1 MSLAERVERLLDT
14 PEVGIADTTL
24 RDAHQSLW
32 ATRMTNKMAL
42 GAFPE
47 IDDAGFFSLEVWGG
61 ATFDT
66 ALRFLAEDPWENL
79 ERLKERARNTPL
91 QMLLRG
97 QNGVGYG
104 KIPNDVLRAFIREAR
119 RAGVDIFR
127 TFDAMNDLRNLEN
140 AVRFVREA
148 GGHNQVCVSYTES
161 PVHTPEYFIGFV
173 ESLVEHGLL
182 DPTSPDESFC
192 IKDMAG
198 VAKPGNVA
206 RVIRAVR
213 AKYSRL
219 LIQVH
224 CHYSSGL
231 APATCFAAVEAG
243 ANIIDGTISTM
254 SQSTSLPAV
263 ETLAELFGG
272 TPHEVRLRKDLLPAI
287 RDYFLPYAEQRHL
300 AHSRVPVDVSVL
312 EHKIPGGMWS
322 NYIVQLSDMGL
333 NGRIAE
339 VLKLFPVVWEKLGYP
354 PLVTPTSQIVG
365 VETALTVMRGADYHR
380 SKQLV
385 DYING
390 SYGKPMGKID
400 PGLQRKIVGHGDPID
415 YDAPMEIPPDSL
427 EQCRAELKE
436 QGLLQSDRD
445 VISYA
450 LYPGQALPFLRWRA
464 GQGPNPREDSDPSLG
479 EAELLRRDAASVEES
494 YRMLFS
500 GWGAGSAYMD

>member
-1 MSLAERVERLLDT
+1 MSLVEKVQRLLNN

-32 ATRMTNKMAL
+32 ATRMTNKVAL

-47 IDDAGFFSLEVWGG
+47 IDDTGFFSLEVWGG

-79 ERLKERARNTPL
+79 ERLKVRARNTPL

-104 KIPNDVLRAFIREAR
+104 KVPNDVLSAFISEAR
-119 RAGVDIFR
+119 RAGIDIFR
-127 TFDAMNDLRNLEN
+127 TFDAMNDPRNLEN

-148 GGHNQVCVSYTES
+148 GGHNQVCASYTES

-173 ESLVEHGLL
+173 ETLVERGLL
-182 DPTSPDESFC
+182 DPASPDESFC

-198 VAKPGNVA
+198 VAKPGTVA
-206 RVIRAVR
+206 RVVRAVR
-213 AKYSRL
+213 AKYPRL
-219 LIQVH
+219 LIQIH

-243 ANIIDGTISTM
+243 ANVIDGAISSM
-254 SQSTSLPAV
+254 SQSTSLAAV
-263 ETLAELFGG
+263 ETLAEMFGD
-272 TPHEVRLRKDLLPAI
+272 TSREVNLRKDLFPAI
-287 RDYFLPYAEQRHL
+287 RDYFLPHAEQRHL
-300 AHSRVPVDVSVL
+300 AHSHVPVDVAAL

-322 NYIVQLSDMGL
+322 NYVVQLSDMGL
-333 NGRIAE
+333 NGRTTE
-339 VLKLFPVVWEKLGYP
+339 VLKLFPIIWEKLGYP

-365 VETALTVMRGADYHR
+365 VETALTILRGDDYQR
-380 SKQLV
+380 SNQLM

-390 SYGKPMGKID
+390 IYGKPMGKID
-400 PGLQRKIVGHGDPID
+400 PDLQRKIVGHADPID

-445 VISYA
+445 AISYA
-450 LYPGQALPFLRWRA
+450 MFPGQALPFLKWRA
-464 GQGPNPREDSDPSLG
+464 GQGPSPQEEGDPSLG
-479 EAELLRRDAASVEES
+479 EAELLRRDAAKVEGS
-494 YRMLFS
+494 YRMLFG
-500 GWGAGSAYMD
+500 GWGAGSAYME

>member
-1 MSLAERVERLLDT
+1 MSFAQRVQRLLDT
-14 PEVGIADTTL
+14 QEIGITDTTL

-32 ATRMTNKMAL
+32 ATRMTNEMAL

-79 ERLKERARNTPL
+79 DRLKQCAQNTPF

-104 KIPNDVLRAFIREAR
+104 KVPNDVLRAFICEAR
-119 RAGVDIFR
+119 RSGIELFR
-127 TFDAMNDLRNLEN
+127 TFDAMNDPRNLIN
-140 AVRFVREA
+140 AVHFVREA
-148 GGHNQVCVSYTES
+148 GGHNQICASYTES

-173 ESLVEHGLL
+173 DTLVEQGLL
-182 DPTSPDESFC
+182 DPASPNESFC

-213 AKYSRL
+213 AKYPRL
-219 LIQVH
+219 FIHIH

-231 APATCFAAVEAG
+231 APATYFAAIEAG
-243 ANIIDGTISTM
+243 ANAIDGAISSM

-263 ETLAELFGG
+263 ETLAEMFGG
-272 TPHEVRLRKDLLPAI
+272 TPREVKLRNDLLPAI
-287 RDYFLPYAEQRHL
+287 RDYFLPYANQRHL
-300 AHSRVPVDVSVL
+300 AHSNIPVDVAVL

-322 NYIVQLSDMGL
+322 NYVVQLSNMGL
-333 NGRIAE
+333 NGKTAE
-339 VLKLFPVVWEKLGYP
+339 VLKLFPVIWEKLGYP

-365 VETALTVMRGADYHR
+365 VETALTMLHGDDYQR
-380 SKQLV
+380 SRQLV

-390 SYGKPMGKID
+390 VYGKPLGKID
-400 PGLQRKIVGHGDPID
+400 PDLQHKIIGHSNPID

-427 EQCRAELKE
+427 KRCRAELEE

-445 VISYA
+445 AISYA
-450 LYPGQALPFLRWRA
+450 MFPGQALPFLKWRA
-464 GQGPNPREDSDPSLG
+464 GQGPNPREESDPSLG
-479 EAELLRRDAASVEES
+479 EAELLRRDAVKVEES
-494 YRMLFS
+494 YRMLFG
-500 GWGAGSAYMD
+500 GWGAGSVYME